1 MQLISDFPWYFLLL
15 CALLGGLGSSA
26 LYLVGKEHRAKF
38 SKPLRWTLSALRF
51 LSIML
56 IAALLLAPLVKRER
70 HEKERPIVLLAQDNS
85 QSLSL
90 SRDSAFYRGQYP
102 EKIADLVAE
111 LSKDY
116 EVRTYTYGESLK
128 EGNTLDFSEGATDM
142 SAALSDL
149 KSRYEGRNV
158 GAVILSGDGI
168 YNLGLNPIQ
177 CAEGLP
183 YPIYT
188 IALGDTTLRA
198 DASVSHLR
206 FNRIAYLGNQFPV
219 EITVVANKLK
229 GQQKQLSVQHDGK
242 TIFSKTLVYDADHF
256 STTEQLLI
264 DAEKAGVQH
273 YTVHIA
279 ECSGEVSTKNNSRS
293 FSVEVIDGH
302 QKVAIV
308 AAAPHPDVAALRQSL
323 QSNQNYEVE
332 SFLMGD
338 FRASAADYDLLILHN
353 LPTRSGMPSQL
364 AQLPKDVP
372 VMFVVGSLTDLA
384 RLSSLHLGLEI
395 STRLNKI
402 NESLPLYNNAF
413 SFFTLSDDIVKRLEK
428 MPPLTAPFG
437 DYRLSSNSQSLFLSK
452 IGTVNSGL
460 PLVAFSQKEG
470 VRYAFICGEGLWR
483 WRLEDFRENNSHD
496 AFNTFINKSVVYTSM
511 KADKER
517 FHIEHKA
524 LYRAGE
530 EVVVEAMLYNEN
542 YELVNE
548 PEVLLSLHS
557 NSGNEVS
564 SFSFNRTSN
573 AYGLKLGNLDAG
585 TYTFS
590 AETTLAGK
598 KLTKSGTFVVEALQL
613 EDLDLVANHSLLN
626 TLAHNSNGA
635 MLYPADLER
644 IPALLKER
652 DDIKSVIF
660 TQTKYS
666 ELLNLPWIFILLVLL
681 LGAEWFTRKYNGE
694 I

>member
-15 CALLGGLGSSA
+15 CVLLGCLGCVA
-26 LYLVGKEHRAKF
+26 LYWIGKEQRTKF
-38 SKPLRWTLSALRF
+38 SKPLLWTLSALRF
-51 LSIML
+51 LSITL
-56 IAALLLAPLVKRER
+56 IAALLLAPMVRREH
-70 HEKERPIVLLAQDNS
+70 HEKERPIVLVAQDNS
-85 QSLSL
+85 QSLAL
-90 SRDSAFYRGQYP
+90 SRDSAFYRGEYS
-102 EKIADLVAE
+102 EKISALVAE

-116 EVRTYTYGESLK
+116 EVRSYTFGESLR
-128 EGNTLDFSEGATDM
+128 EGNVLDFSEGATDIS
-142 SAALSDL
+142 SALNDL

-158 GAVILSGDGI
+158 GAVILASDGI

-188 IALGDTTLRA
+188 IALGDTTQRA
-198 DASVSHLR
+198 DASVRHLR
-206 FNRIAYLGNQFPV
+206 FNKIAYLGNQFPV
-219 EITVVANKLK
+219 EITIAANKLK
-229 GQQKQLSVQHDGK
+229 GQQKLLSVQHEGK
-242 TIFSKTLVYDADHF
+242 TIFSKTLSYDADHF
-256 STTEQLLI
+256 STTEQVLLNV
-264 DAEKAGVQH
+264 DKAGIQH
-273 YTVHIA
+273 YTVNIA
-279 ECSGEVSTKNNSRS
+279 ESVGEVSVKNNSRS

-302 QKVAIV
+302 QKVAII
-308 AAAPHPDVAALRQSL
+308 AAAPHPDVSALRQSL
-323 QSNQNYEVE
+323 ESNQNYEVE
-332 SFLMGD
+332 TFLMGD
-338 FRASAADYDLLILHN
+338 FRGKASDYDLLILHN

-372 VMFVVGSLTDLA
+372 VLFVIGSMTDLA
-384 RLSSLHLGLEI
+384 RLNNLHLGLEI
-395 STRLNKI
+395 TSKLNKT

-413 SFFTLSDDIVKRLEK
+413 SFFTLSEDMVKRLEK
-428 MPPLTAPFG
+428 MPPLTSPFG

-470 VRYAFICGEGLWR
+470 IRYAFICGEGLWR

-496 AFNTFINKSVVYTSM
+496 AFNTFINKSVVYTSI

-517 FHIEHKA
+517 FHIEHKS

-530 EVVVEAMLYNEN
+530 EVFVEAMLYNDN

-548 PEVLLSLHS
+548 PEVLFLLRSD
-557 NSGNEVS
+557 NNKEAS

-573 AYGLKLGNLDAG
+573 AYSLKLGNLEAG

-590 AETTLAGK
+590 AETTLSGK

-626 TLAHNSNGA
+626 TLSHNSGGV
-635 MLYPADLER
+635 MLSPSDLDR

-652 DDIKSVIF
+652 DDIKTVIF

-666 ELLNLPWIFILLVLL
+666 DLLNLPWIFILLVLL
-681 LGAEWFTRKYNGE
+681 LSAEWFTRKYNGE